1 MTRYQVD
8 TDAVQAATHTARHTI
23 DRLHQDVATLTTT
36 LHTLSGVWTGMAASA
51 FTDVYQAWRTTHA
64 HVEAQLAEITTA
76 LTQAGQHYQD
86 MEVTNAALFRR

>member
-8 TDAVQAATHTARHTI
+8 TDAVLAATHTAQHTI

-36 LHTLSGVWTGMAASA
+36 LHTLSGVWTGVAAAA
-51 FTDVYQAWRTTHA
+51 FTDVYQTWRTTHT
-64 HVEAQLAEITTA
+64 HVETQLADITAA
-76 LTQAGQHYQD
+76 LGQAGQHYQD